1 MAGLF
6 DFLDVGANLLA
17 QEAGIQQAR
26 QVGQTAT
33 SEAERIGSRAN
44 QQTQFRPFTVSTRTG
59 GVQTGADGSLT
70 TNLAPEQAAASGQ
83 FFNQGRDMLSGI
95 GSIEDRS
102 QTIFDSLANIR
113 NPQNERER
121 LALEERLFNQGRSG
135 VRTDLYGGSPEQ
147 LALAKAQQEQ
157 QSQDLFTSRQ
167 QALGERQS
175 DFNIGSGFLGQ
186 SYGAEREL
194 LPFLQEGRGLSD
206 IANTGQRE
214 GSSLQAQLGGEGLEA
229 LLESANIEGDQRQQ
243 QIQGLLGILAAK
255 AGQPAST
262 GTVGSVTNPGFFD
275 ILFDPVL
282 NPGQRLPGQVNL

>member
-6 DFLDVGANLLA
+6 DFLDTVAPIA
-17 QEAGIQQAR
+17 AA
-26 QVGQTAT
+26 QVGINEAKQIGQLGM

-44 QQTQFRPFTVSTRTG
+44 QQTQFRPYTVSTRTG

-113 NPQNERER
+113 RPENERER
-121 LALEERLFNQGRSG
+121 LALEERLFNQGRSD
-135 VRTDLYGGSPEQ
+135 VRTDLYGGTPEQ
-147 LALAKAQQEQ
+147 LAQSIAQQEQ
-157 QSQDLFTSRQ
+157 QSKDLFTSRQ

-175 DFNIGSGFLGQ
+175 DFNLGSGFLGQ

-194 LPFLQEGRGLSD
+194 LPFLQEGRGAAD
-206 IANTGQRE
+206 IANVGQRE
-214 GSSLQAQLGGEGLEA
+214 GANLQAMLGQTGLETLLGGQIAAGNL
-229 LLESANIEGDQRQQ
+229 QQ
-243 QIQGLLGILAAK
+243 TQLQGLLDIIEAK
-255 AGQPAST
+255 AGQASPT
-262 GTVGSVTNPGFFD
+262 PLGNVTDPGFFD